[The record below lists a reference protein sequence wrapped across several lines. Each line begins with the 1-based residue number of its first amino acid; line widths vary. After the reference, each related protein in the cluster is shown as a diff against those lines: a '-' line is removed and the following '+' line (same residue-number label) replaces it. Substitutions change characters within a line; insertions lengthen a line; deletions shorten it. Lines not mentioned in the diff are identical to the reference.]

1 MRNLI
6 EVLRFCFISPEAL
19 FLVSI
24 ISCSFFF
31 PSMFVAVGTQFKV
44 NSEVWKF
51 MPSIPILLATASIKL
66 AWNILAPLGGSSA
79 KILYQW
85 EGYWKLK
92 YRVVASIVMCGMVA
106 VCSIALWIFS
116 KDLSELKIGTI
127 FISSVAVA
135 ATVTFNQLLAAFKL
149 RELMDL

>member
-1 MRNLI
+1 M
-6 EVLRFCFISPEAL
+6 FI
-19 FLVSI
+19 
-24 ISCSFFF
+24 
-31 PSMFVAVGTQFKV
+31 AVGTQFKT

-66 AWNILAPLGGSSA
+66 AWNILTPLGNSSN

-85 EGYWKLK
+85 EWYWRLK
-92 YRVVASIVMCGMVA
+92 YRVIASIVMCGVA
-106 VCSIALWIFS
+106 AACSVALWVFS

-127 FISSVAVA
+127 FLSSVVVAV
-135 ATVTFNQLLAAFKL
+135 TVTFNQLLAAFKL